1 MDEDFEEEWDDV
13 EPWSVGET
21 AGVGEDWDVVMA
33 ALPAQWQAKAVELGA
48 VRRRPRGFADVAAL
62 LRVLMIHLADGC
74 SLRETVVRARA
85 GDLADISDVA
95 LLKRLRGCGPW
106 FQWMAQELAAGMALP
121 AAPDATPAA
130 LLAGR
135 RVRLVDG
142 STVSEPGATG
152 STWRLHYALNLHTL
166 ACDEVHVSEVAE
178 GETLTRFAIHAGD
191 VIMADRGFA
200 NRRGLRHVVQH
211 GADALLRMNL
221 TNLPLQD
228 AHGEPLALLPLLRT
242 LKTGQAADWPA
253 WCADAQGTMAVRVCA
268 YKKTAAQTRIS
279 QKALQREATKKRRA
293 LKPDTLEGSGYVV
306 VVTTLQ
312 EPSAQA
318 IMEFYRRRWQ
328 IELAFKRLKSLLQLG
343 HLKKTDKQ
351 GAKAWLQ
358 GKLLVACLIETLI
371 LTAERFSPWGYATD
385 EHGITAPALALARV
399 RSHAHAPEY
408 SLQSPALA
416 AQVHGRLG

>member
-1 MDEDFEEEWDDV
+1 MDELFEADRGEGEQL
-13 EPWSVGET
+13 SVIEVTGL
-21 AGVGEDWDVVMA
+21 GEDWDVVMA
-33 ALPAQWQAKAVELGA
+33 ALPAQWRTKAVELGA
-48 VRRRPRGFADVAAL
+48 VRRRPRGFASVESL

-95 LLKRLRGCGPW
+95 LLKRLRGCGEW
-106 FQWMAQELAAGMALP
+106 FRWMVQELAAGMALP
-121 AAPDATPAA
+121 VAPDA
-130 LLAGR
+130 LLGGR

-166 ACDEVHVSEVAE
+166 ACDEVHVSEIAE

-211 GADALLRMNL
+211 GADVVLRMNL

-228 AHGEPLALLPLLRT
+228 RRGNALALLPLLRT
-242 LKTGQAADWPA
+242 LQTGQATDWPA
-253 WCADAQGTMAVRVCA
+253 WASDEHGKIKVRVCA
-268 YKKTAAQTRIS
+268 YKKTLAQTLAAQE
-279 QKALQREATKKRRA
+279 ALRREATKKRRE
-293 LKPDTLEGSGYVV
+293 LMPDTIEASGYVV
-306 VVTTLQ
+306 VVTTLRQ
-312 EPSAQA
+312 PSAQA

-343 HLKKTDKQ
+343 HLKKTDKE

-385 EHGITAPALALARV
+385 EHGITAPTFALA
-399 RSHAHAPEY
+399 
-408 SLQSPALA
+408 
-416 AQVHGRLG
+416 

>member
-1 MDEDFEEEWDDV
+1 MDEVFEEEWDDA
-13 EPWSVGET
+13 EQPSVGET
-21 AGVGEDWDVVMA
+21 TELGEDWDVVKA

-48 VRRRPRGFADVAAL
+48 VHRRPRGFADVEAL

-95 LLKRLRGCGPW
+95 LLKRLRGCGAW

-121 AAPDATPAA
+121 AAPDA

-152 STWRLHYALNLHTL
+152 STWRLHYALNLHSL

-178 GETLTRFAIHAGD
+178 GETLKRFAVHAGD

-211 GADALLRMNL
+211 GADAVLRMNL

-228 AHGEPLALLPLLRT
+228 EQGHPLALLPLLRT
-242 LKTGQAADWPA
+242 VKTGQAADWPA
-253 WCADAQGTMAVRVCA
+253 WCGDEHGTMAVRVCA
-268 YKKTAAQTRIS
+268 YKKTAAQTLAS
-279 QKALQREATKKRRA
+279 QEALRREATKKHRTP
-293 LKPDTLEGSGYVV
+293 KPDTLEGSGYVV
-306 VVTTLQ
+306 VVTTLR
-312 EPSAQA
+312 EPSARA

-343 HLKKTDKQ
+343 HLKKTDKE

-385 EHGITAPALALARV
+385 EHGITAPALALA
-399 RSHAHAPEY
+399 
-408 SLQSPALA
+408 
-416 AQVHGRLG
+416 